1 MNKGFFQYLAW
12 LTIGYVLL
20 ALASWCDD
28 TWAAQPKHSRPLA
41 DLYVQ
46 ATTDAV
52 DSYLD
57 EQGIPKDPGLRIKIT
72 LVVLREV
79 YMRGTPSARA
89 CEELQKYTRKPCT
102 VAFGEFWKVYHK
114 LEEE

>member
-28 TWAAQPKHSRPLA
+28 TWAASPKVRSLA
-41 DLYVQ
+41 DQYAQ
-46 ATTDAV
+46 ATMDAV
-52 DSYLD
+52 DKYLD
-57 EQGIPKDPGLRIKIT
+57 EQHITKDPSTRLKFTLEVLHADYLKGMPSEKACNELR
-72 LVVLREV
+72 R
-79 YMRGTPSARA
+79 
-89 CEELQKYTRKPCT
+89 YTRKPC
-102 VAFGEFWKVYHK
+102 AAAYLEFWQVYNK